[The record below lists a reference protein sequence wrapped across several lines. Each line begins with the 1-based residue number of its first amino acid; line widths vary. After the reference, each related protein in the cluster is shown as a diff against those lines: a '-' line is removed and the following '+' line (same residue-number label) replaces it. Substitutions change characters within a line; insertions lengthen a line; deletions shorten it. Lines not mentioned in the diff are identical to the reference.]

1 MELAEIE
8 DLPAEIRRIRAR
20 IGLTQ
25 AEFAK
30 RLNVSFPT
38 VSRWENGH
46 AKPSQLAWDQ
56 LQKLSGDEDLTE
68 VDGHLVLSASK
79 VEFTAR
85 PEIVRAVVEG
95 ERLSFGHLSNPA
107 FATET
112 SSIDPL
118 PHQRIAVYDHLLK
131 YPRLRFLL
139 ADDAG
144 AGKTIMTGLYIRE
157 MLSRRLIRRV
167 LIVPP
172 AGLIGNWQSEMQ
184 SLFNLPFNVVT
195 GSDTRAGNPF
205 VGPGSDRVVVSVDT
219 LAGPKM
225 FARLQEPDIEPYD
238 LVVFDEAH
246 KLSVN
251 RSTDLRVRKT
261 GRYELAES
269 LAGVRGLDPAWQLN
283 WSPHHLLL
291 LTATPHQGKPYPY
304 YGLWRL
310 LEPDVLSTPEAF
322 DNYPVER
329 RQSHFIRRTKE
340 EMVLLS
346 GEPLYPKRIS
356 DTLGFR
362 LSQGPVS
369 EQVLYNETTDYMRH
383 VYNRAKLL
391 NRSAARL
398 AMSVMQRRLASSTYA
413 LTRSF
418 ERRIEKLDELI
429 RRVQDSNL
437 TGEEINLLQ
446 SRLASE
452 QEDIFDTKTADE
464 ERTIGDREESEVAEG
479 KLLSGVIATSLTD
492 LYVER
497 EQVAALLQLA
507 RRVQADGS
515 ESKFEK
521 LQEILNSPK
530 FAGEK
535 LIVFTEHRD
544 TLDYLVGRLGGLG
557 HTGRIAQIHG
567 GMDYKA
573 RHEAVERF
581 RRDHTEADGARF
593 MICTDAAA
601 EGINLQ
607 FCWIMINFDVP
618 WNPARLEQRMGR
630 IHRYGQKHD
639 PVHIINLVSPDTR
652 EGKVIETLL
661 AKLEII
667 RDSLGS
673 EKVFDSIGR
682 LFEGVSLSSYMEQAV
697 VHGADQAINELS
709 GKLTTEQVEA
719 LAAQE
724 RMLYG
729 DGGDVKK
736 QLPRLRSDLMQE
748 AYRRLLPGYVR
759 QYLESAG
766 PPAGMGLEGDMQKCF
781 SFIPLHSGAIDPILP
796 TLELYGA
803 RQRQCLSVVR
813 PNERGAAVWVHP
825 GEPVFEAFRDLV
837 SDRLGQDAL
846 KGAVFVDPTATKP
859 YLFHV
864 ALATVDRAADKDFP
878 DLATPER
885 LECRLIGIRQY
896 EGAETELCPV
906 EHLMLLGPG
915 RGLPATAQRLA
926 ADAGKMCELA
936 EAYLTERVARD
947 IAMARRSQLLATL
960 AEREQFIRRGFSF
973 QESELAAARNRLSE
987 KARGGNTGALKALSD
1002 IRNQQKSLS
1011 GRRQLAIDTIHR
1023 EPELIRPGRVV
1034 FVAHAL
1040 IVPSSD
1046 PDDLARHDADVERVA
1061 MDVAR
1066 AHEEAQGAE
1075 VKDVSTPELARAAGL
1090 SDNPGFDLLAIYP
1103 STDPRG
1109 RRAIEVKG
1117 RASTGD
1123 AEVSSNEWARAANL
1137 RDQYWLYVVYDCATP
1152 SPKLA
1157 RVQDPFGNLLASAK
1171 GSVLIKRAE
1180 VLRAERLGGNE

>member
-1 MELAEIE
+1 MKLA
-8 DLPAEIRRIRAR
+8 DVQDVAAEIRRIRQR

-25 AEFAK
+25 TEFAQ

-56 LQKLSGDEDLTE
+56 LTKLAGEEEIDPQPRQLDAR
-68 VDGHLVLSASK
+68 ASK
-79 VEFTAR
+79 ATFTSS
-85 PEIVRAVVEG
+85 PETVRAVVEG

-131 YPRLRFLL
+131 HPRLRFLL

-172 AGLIGNWQSEMQ
+172 AGLIGNWQNEMH
-184 SLFNLPFNVVT
+184 SLFNLPFSVVT
-195 GSDTRAGNPF
+195 GTDARGGNPF
-205 VGPGSDRVVVSVDT
+205 IGPGSDRVVVSVDT
-219 LAGPKM
+219 LAGPKV
-225 FARLQEPDIEPYD
+225 FARLQEAEVEPYD

-251 RSTDLRVRKT
+251 RTNDLRVRKT

-269 LAGVRGLDPAWQLN
+269 LAGVRGLDPSWQLT

-322 DNYPVER
+322 ESYPVER

-340 EMVLLS
+340 EMVHLS
-346 GEPLYPKRIS
+346 GAPLYPKRIS

-362 LSQGPVS
+362 LSQGLVS
-369 EQVLYNETTDYMRH
+369 EQTLYNETTDYMRH

-418 ERRIEKLDELI
+418 ERRIERLDELI
-429 RRVQDSNL
+429 RRVQDNNL

-446 SRLASE
+446 RRLADE
-452 QEDIFDTKTADE
+452 EDVFDTKTGDE

-479 KLLSGVIATSLTD
+479 KLLSGVIATSLAD

-497 EQVAALLQLA
+497 DQVATLLQLA
-507 RRVQADGS
+507 RQVHADGS

-521 LQEILNSPK
+521 LQEVITSPK

-573 RHEAVERF
+573 RQEAVERF
-581 RRDHTEADGARF
+581 RRDHNESDGARF

-639 PVHIINLVSPDTR
+639 PVNIINLVSPDTR

-661 AKLEII
+661 AKLELI

-697 VHGADQAINELS
+697 VEGADSAVNALA
-709 GKLTTEQVEA
+709 GKLTPEQVEA

-736 QLPRLRSDLMQE
+736 QLPRLRADLMQE
-748 AYRRLLPGYVR
+748 TYRRLLPGYVR

-766 PPAGMGLEGDMQKCF
+766 PPADIGFDGDLQKCF
-781 SFIPLHSGAIDPILP
+781 SFTSMKVGAIDPILP
-796 TLELYGA
+796 MLELYNA
-803 RQRQCLSVVR
+803 QQRHCLSVVR
-813 PNERGAAVWVHP
+813 PSERGSAVWVHP
-825 GEPVFEAFRDLV
+825 GEPVFEAFRNLV
-837 SDRLGQDAL
+837 SERLGQDAL
-846 KGAVFVDPTATKP
+846 NGAVFVDPTANKP

-878 DLATPER
+878 DLATLER

-896 EGAETELCPV
+896 GGTEMELCPV

-926 ADAGKMCELA
+926 ADAEKMCELA
-936 EAYLTERVARD
+936 DAYLTERVGRD
-947 IAMARRSQLLATL
+947 IASGRRNQMLATL
-960 AEREQFIRRGFSF
+960 TEREQFIRRGFSF

-987 KARGGNTGALKALSD
+987 KARGGNAGAMKAIGD
-1002 IRNQQKSLS
+1002 IREQQRSLS
-1011 GRRQLAIDTIHR
+1011 SRRQLAIDTIHR
-1023 EPELIRPGRVV
+1023 EPELVLPGKVV

-1046 PDDLARHDADVERVA
+1046 PDDLARHDADVERVG

-1066 AHEEAQGAE
+1066 AHEESQGAE
-1075 VKDVSTPELARAAGL
+1075 VKDVSTPALARAAGL
-1090 SDNPGFDLLAIYP
+1090 TDNPGFDLLAIYP

-1117 RASTGD
+1117 RSGTGD
-1123 AEVSSNEWARAANL
+1123 VEVSSNEWARAANL

-1152 SPKLA
+1152 SPKLV
-1157 RVQDPFGNLLASAK
+1157 RVKDPFGNLLATAK
-1171 GSVLIKRAE
+1171 GSVLIKRAD
-1180 VLRAERLGGNE
+1180 VVRAEREGADK